1 MGPKIAVDKVL
12 VTLST
17 AILALICSATSARA
31 DNAAFYLLG
40 PHIER
45 KVTRTGKPLP
55 ISEVPNLQPGDRLW
69 IHPDFPQDQS
79 ARYLLVVAFLR
90 GSTNPPPES
99 WFTRAETW
107 KKQVREEGIVV
118 TVRQDAQQALL
129 FLAPETVGDFSTL
142 RCVVPVKPCL
152 LQRASQYHNQYS

>member
-31 DNAAFYLLG
+31 DNAAFDLLG
-40 PHIER
+40 PRIEM
-45 KVTRTGKPLP
+45 KVTRAGKPLP

-90 GSTNPPPES
+90 ASTNPPPQTR
-99 WFTRAETW
+99 FTPTDTW
-107 KKQVREEGIVV
+107 KQ
-118 TVRQDAQQALL
+118 
-129 FLAPETVGDFSTL
+129 
-142 RCVVPVKPCL
+142 
-152 LQRASQYHNQYS
+152 